1 MHHFYNQFLSVF
13 LTDGN
18 ILGIISIITKQ
29 KEVKQVD
36 KKTFKKIIFLIT
48 FGMLLFWVLNDVSK
62 FLALMGGFYKVIS
75 PLVLGAC
82 IAFIINTIL
91 NPLEN
96 LWSKIFRKKPK
107 VADGKWKRPV
117 CLILSLLLVFGVIF
131 AVCFIVIPYFV
142 DYISSFVSQ
151 LPNYFSNLYSWWD
164 AVVKFFDKFAIILP
178 EISINEEEIVSKIG
192 TFLANKGG
200 NLVNSTVNFTASV
213 FSVLVNIFL
222 GVAFSIYI
230 LAQKEKL
237 GIQFTKL
244 FNALFKENT
253 VSKIFKF
260 SKLSHSTFSKFVTG
274 QLIEAVIFGCLTF
287 IGMLIFNM
295 PFAPV
300 VSVLVGFTT
309 VIPMVGAF
317 IGTALGAFLILLV
330 NPVKAFWFI
339 IFIIVLQQIDNNLI
353 YPRVVGK
360 SIGLSGI
367 WVLAAVTVGGNL
379 AGVAGMLIGVP
390 LSSVVYVLV
399 AEFVNKK
406 LVANKNIKHEII
418 DNCEVIDEDN

>member
-1 MHHFYNQFLSVF
+1 M
-13 LTDGN
+13 
-18 ILGIISIITKQ
+18 
-29 KEVKQVD
+29 KEVLNLD
-36 KKTFKKIIFLIT
+36 KKTFKKTIFLIT

-62 FLALMGGFYKVIS
+62 FLTLIGGFYKVIS

-82 IAFIINTIL
+82 IAFIINTVL

-96 LWSKIFRKKPK
+96 LWAKIWNKKPK
-107 VADGKWKRPV
+107 ISNGKLKRPI
-117 CLILSLLLVFGVIF
+117 CLILSYLLVLGVIF
-131 AVCFIVIPYFV
+131 AVLFIVIPYFV
-142 DYISSFVSQ
+142 DYIASFVGQ
-151 LPNYFSNLYSWWD
+151 LPNYFNNLDSWWD
-164 AVVKFFDKFAIILP
+164 AVVKFFDKFSIVLP
-178 EISINEEEIVSKIG
+178 EININEEEIISKIG
-192 TFLANKGG
+192 AFLADKGG
-200 NLVNSTVNFTASV
+200 NLVNTTVNFTASV

-237 GIQFTKL
+237 GVQFTKL
-244 FNALFKENT
+244 FKALFKEKT
-253 VSKIFKF
+253 VGKIFKF

-274 QLIEAVIFGCLTF
+274 QLMEAVIFGCLTF
-287 IGMLIFNM
+287 IGMLVFNM

-309 VIPMVGAF
+309 IIPMVGAF

-339 IFIIVLQQIDNNLI
+339 VFIIVLQQIDNNLI

-367 WVLAAVTVGGNL
+367 WVLAAVTIGGNL

-390 LSSVVYVLV
+390 LSSVIYVLL

-406 LVANKNIKHEII
+406 LAAKTDAKATA
-418 DNCEVIDEDN
+418 DCEVTDEGN

>member
-1 MHHFYNQFLSVF
+1 M
-13 LTDGN
+13 
-18 ILGIISIITKQ
+18 
-29 KEVKQVD
+29 D
-36 KKTFKKIIFLIT
+36 KNTFKKIIFLIA

-62 FLALMGGFYKVIS
+62 FLTLIGGFYKVIG

-82 IAFIINTIL
+82 IAFILNTVL
-91 NPLEN
+91 NPLEK
-96 LWSKIFRKKPK
+96 LWSKIWKKKPK
-107 VADGKWKRPV
+107 TADGKLKRPI
-117 CLILSLLLVFGVIF
+117 CLLTSYLLVFGVIF

-142 DYISSFVSQ
+142 DYIASFVGQ
-151 LPNYFSNLYSWWD
+151 LPNYFNNLDSWWD
-164 AVVKFFDKFAIILP
+164 AVVNFFDKFSVVLP
-178 EISINEEEIVSKIG
+178 EININEEEIISKIG
-192 TFLANKGG
+192 AFLADKGG

-213 FSVLVNIFL
+213 FSVIVDIFL
-222 GVAFSIYI
+222 GVAFSVYI

-244 FNALFKENT
+244 FNAFFKENT
-253 VSKIFKF
+253 VNKIFKF
-260 SKLSHSTFSKFVTG
+260 SKLSHTTFAKFVTG
-274 QLIEAVIFGCLTF
+274 QLTEAVIFGCLTF
-287 IGMLIFNM
+287 IGMLILDM

-317 IGTALGAFLILLV
+317 IGTALGAFLILLE

-339 IFIIVLQQIDNNLI
+339 IFIIILQQIDNNLI

-379 AGVAGMLIGVP
+379 AGVPGMLIGVP
-390 LSSVVYVLV
+390 LSSVIYVILS
-399 AEFVNKK
+399 EIVNKK
-406 LVANKNIKHEII
+406 LALKKANGAENS
-418 DNCEVIDEDN
+418 DCCEVKDEGN